1 MTDSGRV
8 GMSPY
13 PSVFYGISQRQDTW
27 EILSTYFFF
36 FTVIF
41 ILKALQVY
49 PTRDVQ
55 SNYSVFFLRNSSSL
69 CDYITNFH
77 KGLFHL
83 IFLLSEFL
91 ILFHNCVTHLD
102 VSQVKSTKQGTK
114 EPYFSP

>member
-1 MTDSGRV
+1 MTDSGRA

-13 PSVFYGISQRQDTW
+13 PSVFYGTSQRQDTW

-55 SNYSVFFLRNSSSL
+55 SNYSVFCFCFFFLRNSSSL

-77 KGLFHL
+77 KGLFHF
-83 IFLLSEFL
+83 IFYF
-91 ILFHNCVTHLD
+91 
-102 VSQVKSTKQGTK
+102 VS
-114 EPYFSP
+114 F